1 MLNSHLMNSLGLP
14 QFVIKK
20 ANALLNLPNLAHKSE
35 YSKMISLISDLWNL
49 DLLFLLVMGRVS
61 ASLHLWPRGS
71 EGEPGLRHLEGRA
84 HVPDGGGQLVHV
96 LLLVE
101 DLLHGARQV
110 RPQVGVSRVSVCD
123 ALLERS
129 ENTH

>member
-1 MLNSHLMNSLGLP
+1 MSQYLHCSP
-14 QFVIKK
+14 
-20 ANALLNLPNLAHKSE
+20 
-35 YSKMISLISDLWNL
+35 
-49 DLLFLLVMGRVS
+49 VMRPVS

-101 DLLHGARQV
+101 YLLHGAGQV
-110 RPQVGVSRVSVCD
+110 GPQVSVSRAGVCN

-129 ENTH
+129 VIKLI

>member
-1 MLNSHLMNSLGLP
+1 
-14 QFVIKK
+14 
-20 ANALLNLPNLAHKSE
+20 
-35 YSKMISLISDLWNL
+35 
-49 DLLFLLVMGRVS
+49 MGRVS

-71 EGEPGLRHLEGRA
+71 EGESGLRHLEGWA
-84 HVPDGGGQLVHV
+84 HVPDGGGKLVHV

-110 RPQVGVSRVSVCD
+110 GPQVGVSRVGVCD

-129 ENTH
+129 KNTLRIYFLHH